1 MRSFSQAHKVTCTHS
16 EVDTA
21 VFAIYSLAQGVDA
34 DNTTVEVI
42 VQPLCV
48 CQSALQLSTAC
59 ADVLEQHEEVSAV
72 RGTRWCAPLHVS
84 VAQ

>member
-1 MRSFSQAHKVTCTHS
+1 MRSFPQAHRVTCTHS

-21 VFAIYSLAQGVDA
+21 VFAIYSLGVDA

-48 CQSALQLSTAC
+48 CQSALQLSTVC
-59 ADVLEQHEEVSAV
+59 ADVLEQHEEVPAV